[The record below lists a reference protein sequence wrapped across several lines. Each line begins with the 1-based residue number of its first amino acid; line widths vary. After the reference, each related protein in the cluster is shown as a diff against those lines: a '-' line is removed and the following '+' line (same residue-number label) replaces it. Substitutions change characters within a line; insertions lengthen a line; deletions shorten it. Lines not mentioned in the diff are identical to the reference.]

1 MAQKGGGGQPDN
13 GGTETWGII
22 ILILFCLLY
31 FAATQLFWVYA
42 TGWKWLRVVEVGMFA
57 YLVPDFIQQFM
68 DSSFNAGL
76 AFLLASDP
84 KDLTVSITSQ
94 FDDIYLKWGRW
105 FPAAI
110 FMLWGFRIM
119 DRALDVDIK
128 YDMET
133 LLAKMLPAFPHN
145 KEFVGI
151 HPEETPLDFY
161 PDDPDSYSYSMAM
174 GERQFSQCVPPVG
187 LMKAAERDKSLVR
200 PIWDGAKKFDD
211 ELARKSFETQLGP
224 MYQGY
229 NHLSPD
235 EKNLLD
241 QFRNKMLVKQK
252 EVLPIMLD
260 YTRQIHQFRV
270 KSKVFESADAGKT
283 LDIKTLPKPE
293 LVFQRDFSSHKA
305 LAERLTDYV
314 DQGLKKHGAKW
325 TPKEVDLR
333 RMIGS
338 ADYKTTLRNI
348 MADERVSKHAF
359 TSTALMSLL
368 EAAREGATLAPSGLR
383 WLKSRN
389 RPLWYAMNCVGKKV
403 AYPEAA
409 GTFAHWLLE
418 KEAKLA
424 IPHAEVT
431 EAIEALRV
439 ALKLNSSKGASKSKD
454 DWA

>member
-1 MAQKGGGGQPDN
+1 MAQKGGGQPDT

-22 ILILFCLLY
+22 ILIMFCLLY

-57 YLVPDFIQQFM
+57 YLVPDFLQQFM
-68 DSSFNAGL
+68 NNSFNAGL

-94 FDDIYLKWGRW
+94 FDDMYLFWGRW
-105 FPAAI
+105 IPAGI
-110 FMLWGFRIM
+110 LMLWGFRIM

-187 LMKAAERDKSLVR
+187 LMKAAERDKSLLR
-200 PIWDGAKKFDD
+200 PIWDGGKKFDD
-211 ELARKSFETQLGP
+211 ELARKSFETQIGP

-229 NHLSPD
+229 NRLSPD

-270 KSKVFESADAGKT
+270 QSKAFSSADAAKT
-283 LDIKTLPKPE
+283 LDPKTLPKPKI
-293 LVFQRDFSSHKA
+293 VFQRDFSSHKA
-305 LAERLTDYV
+305 LAEKLTEYV
-314 DQGLKKHGAKW
+314 DQGLKKNGPKW

-348 MADERVSKHAF
+348 MADERVSKHAY

-424 IPHAEVT
+424 IPHPEVT
-431 EAIEALRV
+431 EAIEALRI
-439 ALKLNSSKGASKSKD
+439 ALKLNASKSSSKSKD

>member
-1 MAQKGGGGQPDN
+1 MAQKGGGQPDN

-31 FAATQLFWVYA
+31 FAASQLFWVYA
-42 TGWKWLRVVEVGMFA
+42 TGWKWLRVVEVGAFA
-57 YLVPDFIQQFM
+57 YLVPNFIQQFM
-68 DSSFNAGL
+68 DNSFNDGL

-105 FPAAI
+105 IPAA
-110 FMLWGFRIM
+110 FLMLWGFRIM

-133 LLAKMLPAFPHN
+133 LLMKMLPAFPHN
-145 KEFVGI
+145 KQFLGI

-161 PDDPDSYSYSMAM
+161 PDDPDSYAFSMAM
-174 GERQFSQCVPPVG
+174 GERQFSQCIPPVG
-187 LMKAAERDKSLVR
+187 LLKAAERDKSLNR

-211 ELARKSFETQLGP
+211 ELARKSFETQIGP

-229 NHLSPD
+229 NRLSAD
-235 EKNLLD
+235 EKTLLD

-260 YTRQIHQFRV
+260 YTKQIHTFRL
-270 KSKVFESADAGKT
+270 KSKVFESADAAK
-283 LDIKTLPKPE
+283 LDLKTLPKPT
-293 LVFQRDFSSHKA
+293 LVYSRDFGSHKA

-314 DQGLKKHGAKW
+314 DQGFKKNGVKW

-333 RMIGS
+333 KMIGS

-348 MADERVSKHAF
+348 MSDERVSKHAYTF
-359 TSTALMSLL
+359 TALMSLL

-389 RPLWYAMNCVGKKV
+389 RPLWYALNCVGKKV

-418 KEAKLA
+418 KEAKMA
-424 IPHAEVT
+424 IPHPEVT
-431 EAIEALRV
+431 EAVEALRI
-439 ALKLNSSKGASKSKD
+439 ALKLNPSKGGSKSKD